1 VNPLYKLGI
10 LAVALA
16 AFLLAYSWHGSSEY
30 KRGRA
35 EMAAEVNAKGKELE
49 AANKALSGAKQ
60 DLVAQ
65 AGINA
70 AVKAAEMEKVRE
82 AIKTLDDTRSRTIDR
97 LRATASARAS
107 EASPAAGSACAS
119 EILRRQA
126 SDALLAEGQRLTIEG
141 AGLLD
146 AAVGL
151 VGEGKVLLGSQVGV
165 IELCQAYGTAVKLGQ

>member
-10 LAVALA
+10 LAAALA
-16 AFLLAYSWHGSSEY
+16 AFWLAYNWHGNSEY

-35 EMAAEVNAKGKELE
+35 EMAAEVNAKSEELE
-49 AANKALSGAKQ
+49 AANNALSGAKR

-65 AGINA
+65 AAINA
-70 AVKAAEMEKVRE
+70 ATKAAEMEKVRE

-97 LRATASARAS
+97 LRASAGARAS
-107 EASPAAGSACAS
+107 EASPAAGDACAS
-119 EILRRQA
+119 HILRRQA
-126 SDALLAEGQRLTIEG
+126 CDALLAEGQRLAIEG

-151 VGEGKVLLGSQVGV
+151 VGEGKVLLGGQVGT